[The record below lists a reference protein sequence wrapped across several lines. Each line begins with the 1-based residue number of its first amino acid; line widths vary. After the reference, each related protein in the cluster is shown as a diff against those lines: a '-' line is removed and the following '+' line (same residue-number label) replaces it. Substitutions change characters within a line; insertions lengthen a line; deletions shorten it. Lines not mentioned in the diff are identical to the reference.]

1 MFSLLLV
8 IIYITFISLGLP
20 DSLLGSAWP
29 VMQTDLNVPLSYAG
43 IVTIIITVG
52 TIISSLLSNQLT
64 QRFKPGLVTA
74 SSVLMTAI
82 ALMGFSFSNSFLALC
97 FWAIPYGLGAGAV
110 DAALNNYVALNYAS
124 RHMNWLHCFWGVGAT
139 VSPHIMSYFLTNKL
153 GWQSGYRA
161 IGFIQIVL
169 AVILIVTLPIWQQKN
184 EIVGSIHEPA
194 NDKVQKAKSWS
205 ELFQIKGLK
214 LMLVT
219 FFAYCGL
226 ELTTGLWAT
235 TYFVQYRLVPENIA
249 ARFGS
254 LFFVGITIGRFLCGF
269 IADRFG
275 DKVLIRWGICLLA
288 SGTVLI
294 GIPFKTD
301 NLALFGLIII
311 GLGCAPVYPA
321 IIHATP
327 SYFGKKN
334 SQAIIGIQMACAY
347 LGSTIVPP
355 IFGVL
360 ASSLTIGLFPAYL
373 FLFALL
379 MFATSERLNKLHDK
393 PEKGNQ

>member
-1 MFSLLLV
+1 MLSLLLV

-29 VMQTDLNVPLSYAG
+29 VMQSDLNVPLSYAG
-43 IVTIIITVG
+43 IVIIIITVG
-52 TIISSLLSNQLT
+52 TIISSLLSDQLT
-64 QRFKPGLVTA
+64 QRFKPGIVTA
-74 SSVLMTAI
+74 FSVSMTAL
-82 ALMGFSFSNSFLALC
+82 ALMGFSFSRSFIALC

-124 RHMNWLHCFWGVGAT
+124 RHMNWLHCFWGLGAT
-139 VSPHIMSYFLTNKL
+139 VSPYIMGYFLTNNL
-153 GWQSGYRA
+153 GWQNGYRA

-169 AVILIVTLPIWQQKN
+169 AVLLIVTLPIWQQKK
-184 EIVGSIHEPA
+184 ELVLPP
-194 NDKVQKAKSWS
+194 NDLVDGQSQKAQSWS

-235 TYFVQYRLVPENIA
+235 TYLVEYRLVPENVA
-249 ARFGS
+249 AKFGS
-254 LFFVGITIGRFLCGF
+254 LFFIGITIGRFVCGF
-269 IADRFG
+269 VADRFG
-275 DKVLIRWGICLLA
+275 DKALIRWGICLLA
-288 SGTVLI
+288 SGIVFIAL
-294 GIPFKTD
+294 PLETD
-301 NLALFGLIII
+301 YLALCGLIII
-311 GLGCAPVYPA
+311 GLGCAPIYPA

-355 IFGVL
+355 VFGVL
-360 ASSLTIGLFPAYL
+360 ASSFTIGLFPAYL
-373 FLFALL
+373 FLFAVL
-379 MFATSERLNKLHDK
+379 MFLTSERLNKLLK
-393 PEKGNQ
+393 VN